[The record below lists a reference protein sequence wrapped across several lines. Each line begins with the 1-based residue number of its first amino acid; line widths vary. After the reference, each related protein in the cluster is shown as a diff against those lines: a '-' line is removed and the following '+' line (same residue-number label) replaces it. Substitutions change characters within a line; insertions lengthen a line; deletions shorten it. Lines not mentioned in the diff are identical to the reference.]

1 MSQPGF
7 LNEQTLSLI
16 AQKHG
21 ILKESVKGR
30 GTEIATL
37 VFQNAEVFAG
47 AFGSG
52 WLNGRFA
59 AKGKDHAAIGGVP
72 LDLTIG
78 AVGALAAALD
88 AFGPMNSHVAHLAM
102 GVGAG
107 YFYRVGLGSGVKSL
121 EAKQA
126 PAVPP
131 PVVIAQP
138 TQTLP
143 QPSAAKAT
151 ATSGALVPEGVPN
164 WAR

>member
-21 ILKESVKGR
+21 ILKQNVQGR
-30 GTEIATL
+30 GTEIATM

-52 WLNGRFA
+52 WMNGRFA
-59 AKGKDHAAIGGVP
+59 ARGKDHAAIGGVP

-88 AFGPMNSHVAHLAM
+88 AFGPMNTHVAHLAM

-107 YFYRVGLGSGVKSL
+107 YFYRLGLGNGAKAL
-121 EAKQA
+121 EARQT
-126 PAVPP
+126 PP
-131 PVVIAQP
+131 PPARVETPAA
-138 TQTLP
+138 QTLP
-143 QPSAAKAT
+143 QQSTAGAAL
-151 ATSGALVPEGVPN
+151 SRVDEGVPA